1 MTGQPVTARDRDTA
15 KTRGRDAVKARGR
28 GVVKRVLA
36 GLAVLWA
43 AASAS
48 YVALLLAPGD
58 TIDILVGDGPDT
70 PEIRARIVAEWGLD
84 RPEVVQYVSYLWR
97 LLHGDLGR
105 SYQLQLGVG
114 EILST
119 QLGPTLQLTL
129 AAAGVGV
136 SLAGVIAVVTA
147 GRGRWLRGAASAA
160 ELVSV
165 SVPPFLIGLV
175 LLAVFSFTLG
185 WFPVSGASGPQALVL
200 PALALGLPIAGVLGQ
215 VLRGGLERA
224 LEQPFAVTARARGL
238 SEPRLVA
245 RHALRHA
252 LIPAVTLAGWFT
264 GTLLGGAVIT
274 EVLFGRPGLG
284 QVAMQAVT
292 GRDMPVVMAVVL
304 LSAIVYVTIS
314 TLLDLAYRA
323 IDPRIGGRP

>member
-1 MTGQPVTARDRDTA
+1 MIRRLG
-15 KTRGRDAVKARGR
+15 
-28 GVVKRVLA
+28 A

-43 AASAS
+43 AATAS

-58 TIDILVGDGPDT
+58 TVDILVGDGPDT

-84 RPEVVQYVSYLWR
+84 RPEIVQYLSYLWR

-105 SYQLQLGVG
+105 SYQAQRGVG
-114 EILST
+114 EILAG
-119 QLGPTLQLTL
+119 QVGPTAQLTL
-129 AAAGVGV
+129 AAAGTGV
-136 SLAGVIAVVTA
+136 LLAGVIALTTA
-147 GRGRWLRGAASAA
+147 GRGRWARGAASAA
-160 ELVSV
+160 ELVAV
-165 SVPPFLIGLV
+165 SVPPFLIGIV

-185 WFPVSGASGPQALVL
+185 WFPVSGAQGPRALVL

-215 VLRGGLERA
+215 VLRGGLEQA

-238 SEPRLVA
+238 TERALVA

-274 EVLFGRPGLG
+274 EILFGRPGLG

-304 LSAIVYVTIS
+304 LSAVVYVTIS

-323 IDPRIGGRP
+323 IDPRIRA

>member
-1 MTGQPVTARDRDTA
+1 MI
-15 KTRGRDAVKARGR
+15 
-28 GVVKRVLA
+28 KRLGT

-43 AASAS
+43 AATAS
-48 YVALLLAPGD
+48 YLALLLAPGD
-58 TIDILVGDGPDT
+58 TVDILVGDGPDT
-70 PEIRARIVAEWGLD
+70 PEIRARIVQEWGLD
-84 RPEVVQYVSYLWR
+84 RPEIVQYLGYLWR
-97 LLHGDLGR
+97 LLRGDLGR

-114 EILST
+114 EVLATQIL
-119 QLGPTLQLTL
+119 PTAQLTL

-136 SLAGVIAVVTA
+136 ALAGVIAVVTA
-147 GRGRWLRGAASAA
+147 GRGRLLRGAASLA

-165 SVPPFLIGLV
+165 SVPPFLIGIV
-175 LLAVFSFTLG
+175 LLSVFSFTLG
-185 WFPVSGASGPQALVL
+185 WFPVSGAAGPGALVL

-238 SEPRLVA
+238 TERALVA

-284 QVAMQAVT
+284 RVAMDAVT

-304 LSAIVYVTIS
+304 LSAVVYVTIS
-314 TLLDLAYRA
+314 TLLDLAYRV
-323 IDPRIGGRP
+323 IDPRTRG